1 MYGDYLNKLH
11 FGSVSDGIQAMKDH
25 EIASQTNSL
34 DMKSLGLDSDI
45 DKLTGQLLDVQDSTD
60 PATTIESAVSGAGGA
75 IESMATMKKLYSKF
89 KDMKTKA
96 GDKFNE
102 LKGKAKDKFDEMK
115 GRAQDKVDEMKGK
128 AEDGS
133 NDLEDRLNALKEGG
147 PDDLEAR
154 LNALKEGGSD
164 DLPQPEDGAGSGGA
178 ADEEPS
184 EFMDALNNDDFGT
197 MRRLLQQEQDS
208 MSDPAGAGSGGAEG
222 AADDDIVDGPSE
234 LNEVTSTDLPPSTTT
249 VPEGE
254 LGSGTFT
261 NTEPSGTGEGGIE
274 METFSSNVPDD
285 VPSGF
290 TGTGDH
296 NPEIAENDPATAGR
310 ELETHMD
317 NLDSE
322 ASSAT
327 KTLASDTGKLDD
339 ALEGAG
345 EAAGE
350 AGEAGEATGE
360 AADVAED
367 VGVDVAEAGMEAAG
381 TALDATGI
389 GAIVGIALNI
399 GGLVLGA
406 VTSSED
412 STTKSTD
419 ETDIQNSITADQ
431 NKINQIKQQELNIKS
446 QIAQQHFTGANIVPN
461 ISSTTLDNVTSSSF

>member
-45 DKLTGQLLDVQDSTD
+45 DTLTGKLMDVQDSTD

-75 IESMATMKKLYSKF
+75 IEGMATMKKLYSKF
-89 KDMKTKA
+89 KDMKSKA
-96 GDKFNE
+96 GDKINE
-102 LKGKAKDKFDEMK
+102 LKGKAQDKFDELK
-115 GRAQDKVDEMKGK
+115 GKAQDKVDDLKSQ

-133 NDLEDRLNALKEGG
+133 NDLEE
-147 PDDLEAR
+147 R
-154 LNALKEGGSD
+154 LNALKEGGSE

-178 ADEEPS
+178 ADGEPS

-197 MRRLLQQEQDS
+197 MRRLLNQPDES
-208 MSDPAGAGSGGAEG
+208 AGSGGAAEEDI
-222 AADDDIVDGPSE
+222 AADDDDLVDGPSE
-234 LNEVTSTDLPPSTTT
+234 LNNVTSTDLPPSTTT

-296 NPEIAENDPATAGR
+296 NVEIAQNDPATAGR
-310 ELETHMD
+310 ELETDMD
-317 NLDSE
+317 TLDDE

-339 ALEGAG
+339 AIEGAG
-345 EAAGE
+345 EAAGD
-350 AGEAGEATGE
+350 AGEAGEAAGE

-367 VGVDVAEAGMEAAG
+367 VGVDAAEAGMEAAG

-446 QIAQQHFTGANIVPN
+446 QIAQQHYTGANIVPN
-461 ISSTTLDNVTSSSF
+461 VSSTTMQNVTSSSF